1 MKKIL
6 VVEDDP
12 KISRILELE
21 LSHEGYK
28 TQIVNNGYD
37 ALIQF
42 EEFKPDVVILDILLP
57 GLDGKEVAKR
67 LRDKDANL
75 GIIMLTALGDIKNK
89 LEAFKYGADDYLV
102 KPFSIEELIARIEAV
117 SRRKEVKRQTS
128 LNLFGIELLPDQ
140 YRVFVDGKE
149 IDLSRTEFSLL
160 YLLMQNKDIVLSKE
174 RILEVVWEDYEG
186 ERENLVEV
194 YINYL
199 RKKLGDKGKYI
210 KTIRGVGYTFRGDS

>member
-6 VVEDDP
+6 IVEDDP

-28 TQIVNNGYD
+28 TQTVSDGYD

-42 EEFKPDVVILDILLP
+42 EEFKPDIVILDILLP
-57 GLDGKEVAKR
+57 GLNGKELAKR

-75 GIIMLTALGDIKNK
+75 GIIMLTALGDVKDK

-102 KPFSIEELIARIEAV
+102 KPFSIEELIARIEAI
-117 SRRKEVKRQTS
+117 SRRRESVRQVS
-128 LNLFGIELLPDQ
+128 VNLFGIELLPEQ

-149 IDLSRTEFSLL
+149 IELSKTEFSLL

-174 RILEVVWEDYEG
+174 RILEVVWGDYEG

-199 RKKLGDKGKYI
+199 RKKLGEKGKYI

>member
-6 VVEDDP
+6 IVEDDP

-28 TQIVNNGYD
+28 TQTVSDGYD

-42 EEFKPDVVILDILLP
+42 EEFKPDIVILDILLP
-57 GLDGKEVAKR
+57 GLNGKELAKR

-75 GIIMLTALGDIKNK
+75 GIIMLTALGDVKDK

-102 KPFSIEELIARIEAV
+102 KPFSIEELIARIEAI
-117 SRRKEVKRQTS
+117 SRRRESVRQVS
-128 LNLFGIELLPDQ
+128 VNLFGIELLPEQ

-149 IDLSRTEFSLL
+149 IELSKTEFSLL

-174 RILEVVWEDYEG
+174 RILEVVWGDYEG

-199 RKKLGDKGKYI
+199 RKKLREKGKYI